1 MEMNQSIGKENDLR
15 SIIFKKFKKV
25 FHSID
30 VQLSKI
36 GSQGLGW
43 FSIVLFHLSTFPT
56 LIALLVGTSGVIPSV
71 DVVLFIWMG
80 LLAIFFKSLIEKNFL
95 YITTNCL
102 GFAAQTAL
110 MGLILFK

>member
-1 MEMNQSIGKENDLR
+1 MEINQSNSEDDDLR
-15 SIIFKKFKKV
+15 SMVLKKFKKI
-25 FHSID
+25 FYSID
-30 VQLSKI
+30 TQLSKV

-56 LIALLVGTSGVIPSV
+56 LIALLIGTSGAIPSV

-80 LLAIFFKSLIEKNFL
+80 LIAVFFKSLLEKNFL

>member
-1 MEMNQSIGKENDLR
+1 MEINQSNSKENDLQ
-15 SIIFKKFKKV
+15 SIVLKKIKKF
-25 FHSID
+25 FYSID
-30 VQLSKI
+30 TQLSKI

-71 DVVLFIWMG
+71 DVVLFIWTG
-80 LLAIFFKSLIEKNFL
+80 LIAIFFKSLIEKNFL